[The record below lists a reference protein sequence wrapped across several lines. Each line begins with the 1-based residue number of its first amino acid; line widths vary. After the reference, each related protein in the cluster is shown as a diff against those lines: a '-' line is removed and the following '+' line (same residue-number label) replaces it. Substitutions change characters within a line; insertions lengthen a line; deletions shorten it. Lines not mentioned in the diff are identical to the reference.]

1 MRTELTLLLLTH
13 NRLSFLMR
21 SLAYYEGLPCRLI
34 VLDSSDESAAQSVV
48 NYPAIEYVHCPE
60 FGYQGISQKIKMGV
74 GKVCSPYMALVAD
87 DDFMLHDALHEAL
100 QFLLLNP
107 DYGLCHGYSLMYL
120 AEAQKVHYFLRD
132 KKVMEDYDGDVI
144 DQRLLAFMANYI
156 PPAYAVTRTDLMKA
170 WYEKPLAEFGME
182 YQEFGHAFHL
192 IVGGKAKILERP
204 YIVRELNYPVSDHGT
219 DLLTALHWSSG
230 EQAEQK
236 RRFID
241 FLTARLVEAGYE
253 QESSR
258 RIVKQSFK
266 QLSDCLSGQ
275 RSLTL
280 KEIFHSEWEAFSEQP
295 RWYFQPEQFVE
306 MPFYNRYFF
315 AQLEVLDLLIRVFP
329 AGKLQLQ
336 QLSPILAAQ
345 RELLAQCNESDAGEP
360 FWQRLY
366 GLFQSNPFDSDV
378 VSRLI
383 AECPPDGGLAD
394 KLKRWSER
402 LVVASQVHQA
412 FDQLEQQGGKVS
424 HVPIVSMDDEVE
436 EWLSMRRP
444 TPMQSR
450 LLDDFVGQHEG
461 GARFLIM
468 LLDLEGDE
476 EKRALTIKSLDAA
489 RALYSNLSVVVL
501 TVADVP
507 HGASDDKFRF
517 INVSVENH
525 VLFLNE
531 AAGAETFDWLIL
543 LQAGEQLSSSGFM
556 SAALELIGA
565 PECRAV
571 CGDELYSMPDGSL
584 GAALRP
590 SFNLDLLLSF
600 PLGMARHWLIRRDVF
615 IEAGGFDLN
624 YAGALE
630 FELLLRLIEQGVD
643 GFAHINE
650 PLLTTMP
657 PVLVDNAD
665 EQAALLQH
673 LQRRGYDQAKLLP
686 GLSARYRIQYGHQSQ
701 PLVSIIIPTKDQL
714 SILQRCV
721 ESLLEKT
728 RYANYELLIVD
739 NASETQE
746 ARNWLSG
753 VEQMGD
759 AKVRVL
765 RYPHPFN
772 YSAINNMAAREA
784 RGEYLVLL
792 NNDTAIISDS
802 WLDELLN
809 HALRPE
815 IGIVGAKLLYPD
827 GRIQHAGVVL
837 GLRGP
842 AEHPFIGNAIDAPG
856 YMQRLQVDQNYSAV
870 TAACLMIRK
879 SIYDEVGGLDEEAFK
894 VSYNDVDLCLKVG
907 QLGYLTVWT
916 PHAVVM
922 HEGSVS
928 QKQVDS
934 AALEEKRQRFLAE
947 QDAMYEKWLPQLAH
961 DPAYNDNLALND
973 EGFALERNA
982 GLTWRPLPWRPLPVV
997 LAHNADPWGCGNYRI
1012 IKPFEAMRDEALIDG
1027 ALSERLLSVPE
1038 LARLSPDVIVFQR
1051 QTNPQAL
1058 ELMAGAR
1065 RFSPAFKIYELDDY
1079 LPNTPMKSVHRASMS
1094 KDLVKLLRQ
1103 GLGFV
1108 DRFVVSTQVLAEEL
1122 KGYHSRIHVVE
1133 NRLSLDWW
1141 GNLIQSVN
1149 DGVRPRV
1156 GWAGGVGH
1164 QGDLEMIAD
1173 VVRDLAGEVD
1183 WVFFG
1188 MCPEKLRPY
1197 VAEFHPGVAISSYPQ
1212 YLADLRLDLAIA
1224 PLEDNVFNACKSN
1237 LRLLE
1242 YGICGFP
1249 VIASDIISYRGAL
1262 PVTLVKN
1269 RYRDWVEALRG
1280 ALAERN
1286 ALRADGQRLQASV
1299 QREWMLSG
1307 DNLQLWQ
1314 RAWLPD

>member
-1 MRTELTLLLLTH
+1 MRKDLTLLLLTH
-13 NRLSFLMR
+13 NRLTFLMR
-21 SLAYYEGLPCRLI
+21 SLAYYTGLPYRLI
-34 VLDSSDESAAQSVV
+34 VLDSSEESAAQSVV
-48 NYPAIEYVHCPE
+48 KYPEAEYVHCPE
-60 FGYQGISQKIKMGV
+60 FGYLGISQKIKMGV
-74 GKVCSPYMALVAD
+74 GKVQSPYMALVAD
-87 DDFMLHDALHEAL
+87 DDFMLHDALYESL

-107 DYGLCHGYSLMYL
+107 DYVLCHGYSLMYL
-120 AEAQKVHYFLRD
+120 AEAQKIHYFLRD
-132 KKVMEDYDGDVI
+132 KKVVENYECDLA
-144 DQRLLAFMANYI
+144 DQRLMAFMANYI
-156 PPAYAVTRTDLMKA
+156 PPAYAVTRTDLMKR

-192 IVGGKAKILERP
+192 IVGGKAKILDRP

-219 DLLTALHWSSG
+219 DLLTALHWDSG

-236 RRFID
+236 HRFID
-241 FLTARLVEAGYE
+241 FLSERLVEAGYE
-253 QESSR
+253 QGLSR
-258 RIVKQSFK
+258 RLVKQSFK
-266 QLSDCLSGQ
+266 ELSDCLSSQ

-280 KEIFHSEWEAFSEQP
+280 KEIFHSEWEIFSEQP
-295 RWYFQPEQFVE
+295 RWCFQPEQFVE
-306 MPFYNRYFF
+306 MPFYNRHFF
-315 AQLEVLDLLIRVFP
+315 DQLEVLDLLMRVFP

-336 QLSPILAAQ
+336 QLLPIQAAQ
-345 RELLAQCNESDAGEP
+345 RELLDSNSDVNAEDS

-366 GLFQSNPFDSDV
+366 ELFQGNPFSLDV
-378 VSRLI
+378 ISRLI
-383 AECPPDGGLAD
+383 LDCPPDMALANKLECWSD
-394 KLKRWSER
+394 KLIA
-402 LVVASQVHQA
+402 ASQVLQA
-412 FDQLEQQGGKVS
+412 FERLDTQGRRAPNL
-424 HVPIVSMDDEVE
+424 PIASVNDEVE
-436 EWLSMRRP
+436 RWLSMRRP
-444 TPMQSR
+444 NSMQRS
-450 LLDDFVGQHEG
+450 LIGEFVEQHKG
-461 GARFLIM
+461 GARFLVL
-468 LLDLEGDE
+468 LLDLDGGED
-476 EKRALTIKSLDAA
+476 KLARTIKSLEFV
-489 RALYSNLSVVVL
+489 RATYTNLDVVILGVNEFSYSY
-501 TVADVP
+501 P
-507 HGASDDKFRF
+507 RDKLRF
-517 INVSVENH
+517 IH
-525 VLFLNE
+525 VTVDSHVATMNMVVGE
-531 AAGAETFDWLIL
+531 ESFDWLIL
-543 LQAGEQLSSSGFM
+543 LQAGEQLSYNGFM
-556 SAALELIGA
+556 SVALELIGA
-565 PECRAV
+565 SECRAI
-571 CGDELYSMPDGSL
+571 CCDELYWRPDGSL

-590 SFNLDLLLSF
+590 GFNLDLLLSF
-600 PLGMARHWLIRRDVF
+600 PLGSARHWLFRRDVF
-615 IEAGGFDLN
+615 IEVGGFNLDC
-624 YAGALE
+624 AGALE
-630 FELLLRLIEQGVD
+630 FDLLLRLIECGIN
-643 GFAHINE
+643 GLAHISE
-650 PLLTTMP
+650 PLLTTMS
-657 PVLVDNAD
+657 PVLIDNAD
-665 EQAALLQH
+665 EQAAVLQH
-673 LQRRGYDQAKLLP
+673 LRRRGYDQARLLP
-686 GLSARYRIQYGHQSQ
+686 DLPARYRIQYGHLSR

-714 SILQRCV
+714 PILQRCV
-721 ESLLEKT
+721 ESLLENT
-728 RYANYELLIVD
+728 SYANYELLIVD
-739 NASETQE
+739 NASEAPE
-746 ARNWLSG
+746 AKAWLAG
-753 VEQMGD
+753 VEQMGED
-759 AKVRVL
+759 KVRVL

-815 IGIVGAKLLYPD
+815 VGIVGAKLLYPD

-842 AEHPFIGNAIDAPG
+842 AEHPFIGNAMDAPG

-907 QLGYLTVWT
+907 RLGYLIVLT

-922 HEGSVS
+922 HEGSLS

-982 GLTWRPLPWRPLPVV
+982 GLTWRPMPWRPLPVV
-997 LAHNADPWGCGNYRI
+997 LAHNADPWGCGNYRL

-1051 QTNPQAL
+1051 QTNLQAL
-1058 ELMAGAR
+1058 ELMAGAK

-1103 GLGFV
+1103 GLSFV
-1108 DRFVVSTQVLAEEL
+1108 DRFVVSTQALADEF

-1133 NRLSLDWW
+1133 NRLPLDWW
-1141 GNLIQSVN
+1141 GNLALSVN
-1149 DGVRPRV
+1149 DGTRPRV

-1173 VVRDLAGEVD
+1173 VVRDLASEVD

-1188 MCPEKLRPY
+1188 MCPDKLRPF
-1197 VAEFHPGVAISSYPQ
+1197 VAEFHPGVDISSYPQ
-1212 YLADLRLDLAIA
+1212 FLANLRLDLAIA
-1224 PLEDNVFNACKSN
+1224 PLEDNIFNACKSN

-1249 VIASDIISYRGAL
+1249 VIASDIVSYRGSL
-1262 PVTLVKN
+1262 PVALVKN
-1269 RYRDWVEALRG
+1269 RYRDWVEAIRC

-1286 ALRADGQRLQASV
+1286 ELRADGQRLQAAV
-1299 QREWMLSG
+1299 KREWMLSG
-1307 DNLQLWQ
+1307 DNLKLWQ